1 VTRRLLVVFLL
12 VGSVNL
18 GMLGYVLA
26 ARSADGRRA
35 REMMCRREPTL
46 EKLVAAGEH
55 YGLLARAD
63 VDAFRRTSPQDCPPS
78 P

>member
-1 VTRRLLVVFLL
+1 MTRRLLVVFLL

-35 REMMCRREPTL
+35 RELLCRREPTL

-55 YGLLARAD
+55 YGLLSAGD
-63 VDAFRRTSPQDCPPS
+63 VRTFRRTSPRDCPPS